1 MLIRSYRVVDWQGSR
16 RRLNVMEAVSS
27 VVAPL
32 LAAIVDPPPQVKRV
46 AESFQQFGDRLVD
59 RLPYLLGAVLFLIL
73 TVLVARAVRRGVG
86 RALRR
91 ASTEPHV
98 ELLLA
103 KLAYF
108 AVAAVGVLVALSILG
123 VNLGVLVGSL
133 GLATVALGFALQDIV
148 SNLAA
153 GVVLLLE
160 HPFTRGDHIAVD
172 GTEGTVEDIRVRA
185 TQLRSPDGERVLVPN
200 KLLFTNVLTNSSATM
215 RRRVEVLLDLA
226 YGQDAAKARELLL
239 AAAAGVDG
247 VSDDPPPRLLTEDLG
262 ENAVSLRLWFWVD
275 PRAHDVVRVRSAV
288 LEATEAALREVR
300 LLAVPAPPASAQP
313 TADAHPPRA

>member
-1 MLIRSYRVVDWQGSR
+1 VFT
-16 RRLNVMEAVSS
+16 
-27 VVAPL
+27 PL
-32 LAAIVDPPPQVKRV
+32 LAAVLEPPPLSLEGL
-46 AESFQQFGDRLVD
+46 ADSFRQFGERLVAH
-59 RLPYLLGAVLFLIL
+59 LPSLLAAVLFLIV

-91 ASTEPHV
+91 TSTEPHV

-108 AVAAVGVLVALSILG
+108 AVATIGVLIALSLGG

-148 SNLAA
+148 GNLAA

-160 HPFTRGDHIAVD
+160 HPFTRGDYIAVD

-185 TQLRSPDGERVLVPN
+185 TQLRSPDGQRVLVPN
-200 KLLFTNVLTNSSATM
+200 KLLFTNVLTNASAAM
-215 RRRVEVLLDLA
+215 RRRVEVLLELP
-226 YGQDAAKARELLL
+226 YGQDAAKARERLL

-247 VSDDPPPRLLTEDLG
+247 VCDDPAPRLLTEDLG
-262 ENAVSLRLWFWVD
+262 ENAVSVRLWLWVD
-275 PRAHDVVRVRSAV
+275 PRSADVVRVRSAV
-288 LEATEAALREVR
+288 LEATEAALRD
-300 LLAVPAPPASAQP
+300 ASL
-313 TADAHPPRA
+313 PRG

>member
-1 MLIRSYRVVDWQGSR
+1 
-16 RRLNVMEAVSS
+16 MEAISPVTQ
-27 VVAPL
+27 L
-32 LAAIVDPPPQVKRV
+32 RD
-46 AESFQQFGDRLVD
+46 SFEQFGDRLVLH
-59 RLPYLLGAVLFLIL
+59 LPDLLAALLFLVV

-86 RALRR
+86 KALRR
-91 ASTEPHV
+91 TSTEVHV
-98 ELLLA
+98 EVLVA

-108 AVAAVGVLVALSILG
+108 AVMTVGVLVALSILG

-160 HPFTRGDHIAVD
+160 HPFTRGDYIAVD
-172 GTEGTVEDIRVRA
+172 GAEGTVEDIRVRA
-185 TQLRSPDGERVLVPN
+185 TQLRSPDGRRVLVPN

-215 RRRVEVLLDLA
+215 RRRGEVLVDLP
-226 YGQDAAKARELLL
+226 YGQDAAKARERLL

-262 ENAVSLRLWFWVD
+262 EDAVSLRLWFWVD
-275 PRAHDVVRVRSAV
+275 PRAHDVLRVRSAV
-288 LEATEAALREVR
+288 LEATETALREAG
-300 LLAVPAPPASAQP
+300 LLAVPAPQPPPAQP
-313 TADAHPPRA
+313 TADAHPPTGQAGPANR